1 MSFITP
7 SNVRRVAASGV
18 AAAVLVG
25 GTAANAQAAASY
37 PTVTLAKA
45 KLALPTS
52 KSLPG
57 GVKLVGKV
65 RSAGKTFAAPC
76 VTKPANVPLAGGSV
90 VIADYDN
97 HTDILSPKYL
107 SYEVSTVVFGTAAEA
122 KAGAAKLTK
131 AEKVCP
137 KTASR
142 KVEGVPETISR
153 TLLTKATSKAWTGY
167 RTIDHITVTNGT
179 TSIAIRGYETF
190 LTRGNVIVV
199 IDEIAAIT
207 ATNGAQ
213 SDARRKTETNLVIQ
227 RLSAIK

>member
-1 MSFITP
+1 MSFVTP
-7 SNVRRVAASGV
+7 SNVRRAAASGV

-25 GTAANAQAAASY
+25 GAATGAQAAASY
-37 PTVTLAKA
+37 PHVTLAKA

-57 GVKLVGKV
+57 GVTLVGKV
-65 RSAGKTFAAPC
+65 HSAGKTFAAPC

-90 VIADYDN
+90 VIADYGN

-107 SYEVSTVVFGTAAEA
+107 SYEVSTVVFATATQAEA
-122 KAGAAKLTK
+122 AAAKVAK
-131 AEKVCP
+131 ADKGCP
-137 KTASR
+137 KTAKR
-142 KVEGVPETISR
+142 TVEGVPETISR

-179 TSIAIRGYETF
+179 TTFAIRGYETF
-190 LTRGNVIVV
+190 LTRGNVLVIV
-199 IDEIAAIT
+199 DEIAAIT

-213 SDARRKTETNLVIQ
+213 SDARRKTATNLVIQ